1 MSSSRPT
8 AAILL
13 IGNELLSGRVQD
25 ENLGHLT
32 RELWELGVRVTRA
45 ALVADEIEAIVEELN
60 RLRHAHTWVFTSGGI
75 GPTHDDVT
83 IAAVAQAFGRAVVID
98 PGLEQRLRLHY
109 RDELTDAHLRMAQI
123 PEGAQLVSGEERSW
137 PTVNIEN
144 VFIFPGVP
152 TILRR
157 KFAQLRERFR
167 QPPFHRQLLTF
178 AVDESRLV
186 PILDRVCA
194 EYGDVMVGSY
204 PVGSEV
210 VISFEADD
218 PRRVEAAAEAVAL
231 AAQGFPRG

>member
-1 MSSSRPT
+1 
-8 AAILL
+8 
-13 IGNELLSGRVQD
+13 
-25 ENLGHLT
+25 
-32 RELWELGVRVTRA
+32 
-45 ALVADEIEAIVEELN
+45 
-60 RLRHAHTWVFTSGGI
+60 
-75 GPTHDDVT
+75 
-83 IAAVAQAFGRAVVID
+83 
-98 PGLEQRLRLHY
+98 
-109 RDELTDAHLRMAQI
+109 
-123 PEGAQLVSGEERSW
+123 
-137 PTVNIEN
+137 
-144 VFIFPGVP
+144 
-152 TILRR
+152 LRR

-231 AAQGFPRG
+231 AAQEFPRG